1 MKAKVKSIV
10 EAYKLL
16 GNAKTAN
23 LDDADKGKILK
34 ARKAMRPIADEF
46 EAFLKDAQEMFKPEG
61 WEETQK
67 KLAQWQ
73 QEGEKTTLSEEERI
87 AINKALIGYQSA
99 IDKAVKAEL
108 DKEVEIEIEKLSEG
122 SDIKLMSANDWTPNQ
137 LDLIEMM
144 FKP

>member
-1 MKAKVKSIV
+1 MKVKSIV
-10 EAYKLL
+10 ESYKLL
-16 GNAKTAN
+16 GNAKTTN

-34 ARKAMRPIADEF
+34 TRKAMRPIADEF
-46 EAFLKDAQEMFKPEG
+46 DAFLKDAQEMFKPEG

-87 AINKALIGYQSA
+87 AINKALIAYQSA

-108 DKEVEIEIEKLSEG
+108 DKEVEIGIEKLSEG

-144 FKP
+144 F

>member
-1 MKAKVKSIV
+1 MKVKSIV

-16 GNAKTAN
+16 GNAKSTN

-73 QEGEKTTLSEEERI
+73 QEGEKTTLSDEERI

-108 DKEVEIEIEKLSEG
+108 EKEVEIAIEKLSEG
-122 SDIKLMSANDWTPNQ
+122 ADIKLISANDWTPNQ

-144 FKP
+144 F

>member
-1 MKAKVKSIV
+1 MRVKSIV

-16 GNAKTAN
+16 GNAKTTN

-46 EAFLKDAQEMFKPEG
+46 EAFLKDAQEMFRPEG
-61 WEETQK
+61 WEDTQK

-99 IDKAVKAEL
+99 IDKAVKTEF
-108 DKEVEIEIEKLSEG
+108 DKEIEIKIEKLSEG
-122 SDIKLMSANDWTPNQ
+122 SDVKLMSANDWTPNQ
-137 LDLIEMM
+137 LDLIDVM
-144 FKP
+144 F

>member
-1 MKAKVKSIV
+1 MKVKNIV

-16 GNAKTAN
+16 GNAKTTN
-23 LDDADKGKILK
+23 LEDADKGKILK

-67 KLAQWQ
+67 KLSQWQ

-122 SDIKLMSANDWTPNQ
+122 ADIKLMSANDWTPNQ
-137 LDLIEMM
+137 LDLIDVM
-144 FKP
+144 F

>member
-1 MKAKVKSIV
+1 MKVKSIV

-16 GNAKTAN
+16 GNAKTTN
-23 LDDADKGKILK
+23 LDDADKSKILK

-61 WEETQK
+61 WEEIQK
-67 KLAQWQ
+67 KLSQWQ

-108 DKEVEIEIEKLSEG
+108 DKEIEIEIEKLSEG

-137 LDLIEMM
+137 LDLIEMLL
-144 FKP
+144 

>member
-1 MKAKVKSIV
+1 MIMKVKNIV

-16 GNAKTAN
+16 GNAKTTN
-23 LDDADKGKILK
+23 LEDSDKAKILK

-73 QEGEKTTLSEEERI
+73 QEGEKTTLSEEER
-87 AINKALIGYQSA
+87 AVINKALIGYQSA
-99 IDKAVKAEL
+99 IDKAVKAEF
-108 DKEVEIEIEKLSEG
+108 DKEIEIKIEKLSEG

-137 LDLIEMM
+137 LDLIDVIL
-144 FKP
+144 

>member
-1 MKAKVKSIV
+1 MKVKSIV

-16 GNAKTAN
+16 GNAKTTN

-99 IDKAVKAEL
+99 IDKAVKTEL

-137 LDLIEMM
+137 LDLIDMLL
-144 FKP
+144 

>member
-1 MKAKVKSIV
+1 MKVKNIV

-16 GNAKTAN
+16 GNAKTTN
-23 LDDADKGKILK
+23 LDDADKSKILK
-34 ARKAMRPIADEF
+34 ARKSMRPIADEF

-122 SDIKLMSANDWTPNQ
+122 ADIKLMSANDWTPNQ
-137 LDLIEMM
+137 LDLIDMLL
-144 FKP
+144 

>member
-1 MKAKVKSIV
+1 MKVKTII

-16 GNAKTAN
+16 GNAKVSN
-23 LDDADKGKILK
+23 LDDADKSKILK

-46 EAFLKDAQEMFKPEG
+46 EAFLKDAQELFKPED
-61 WEETQK
+61 WEEVQGK
-67 KLAQWQ
+67 ISQWQ

-87 AINKALIGYQSA
+87 AINKALIGYQSS

-108 DKEVEIEIEKLSEG
+108 EKEIEIEIEKLSEG

-144 FKP
+144 F

>member
-1 MKAKVKSIV
+1 MIMKVKNVV

-16 GNAKTAN
+16 GNAKTTN

-34 ARKAMRPIADEF
+34 ARKSMRPIADEF
-46 EAFLKDAQEMFKPEG
+46 EAFLKDAQEMFKPED
-61 WEETQK
+61 WEEVQK
-67 KLAQWQ
+67 KLSQWQ

-108 DKEVEIEIEKLSEG
+108 DKDVEIEIEKLSEG

-137 LDLIEMM
+137 LELIDMLL
-144 FKP
+144 

>member
-1 MKAKVKSIV
+1 MKVKNVV

-16 GNAKTAN
+16 GNAKTTN
-23 LDDADKGKILK
+23 LDDADKSKILK
-34 ARKAMRPIADEF
+34 TRKSMRPIADEF

-73 QEGEKTTLSEEERI
+73 QEGEKTTLTEEERI

-99 IDKAVKAEL
+99 IDKAVKTEL
-108 DKEVEIEIEKLSEG
+108 DKDVEIEIEKLSEG

-137 LDLIEMM
+137 LDLIEMLL
-144 FKP
+144 

>member
-1 MKAKVKSIV
+1 MKVKSIV

-16 GNAKTAN
+16 GNAKTTN
-23 LDDADKGKILK
+23 LDDTDKGKILK

-46 EAFLKDAQEMFKPEG
+46 EAFLKDAQEMFKPED
-61 WEETQK
+61 WEEVQG
-67 KLAQWQ
+67 KLSKWQ

-108 DKEVEIEIEKLSEG
+108 EKEIEIEIEKLSEG
-122 SDIKLMSANDWTPNQ
+122 ADIKLMTANDWTPNQ
-137 LDLIEMM
+137 LDLIDVLL
-144 FKP
+144 

>member
-1 MKAKVKSIV
+1 MKVKSIV
-10 EAYKLL
+10 EAYELL
-16 GNAKTAN
+16 GNAKTTN
-23 LDDADKGKILK
+23 LEDSDKGKILK

-46 EAFLKDAQEMFKPEG
+46 EAFLKDVQEMFKPEG

-87 AINKALIGYQSA
+87 AINKALISYQSA
-99 IDKAVKAEL
+99 IDKTVWAEI

-137 LDLIEMM
+137 LDLIDVM
-144 FKP
+144 F

>member
-1 MKAKVKSIV
+1 MKVKSIV

-16 GNAKTAN
+16 GNAKTTN

-61 WEETQK
+61 WEEIQK
-67 KLAQWQ
+67 KLSQWQ

-122 SDIKLMSANDWTPNQ
+122 ADIKLITANDWTPNQ
-137 LDLIEMM
+137 LDLIDMM
-144 FKP
+144 F

>member
-1 MKAKVKSIV
+1 MIMKVKNIV

-16 GNAKTAN
+16 GNAKTTN

-46 EAFLKDAQEMFKPEG
+46 EAFLKDAQEMFKPED
-61 WEETQK
+61 WEEVQGK
-67 KLAQWQ
+67 ISQWQ

-108 DKEVEIEIEKLSEG
+108 EKEIEIEFEKLSEG
-122 SDIKLMSANDWTPNQ
+122 SDIKLMTANDWTPNQ
-137 LDLIEMM
+137 LDLIDMM
-144 FKP
+144 F

>member
-1 MKAKVKSIV
+1 MKVKNIV

-16 GNAKTAN
+16 GNAKVSN
-23 LDDADKGKILK
+23 LEDADKSKILK
-34 ARKAMRPIADEF
+34 ARKSMRPIADKF

-99 IDKAVKAEL
+99 IDKAVKTEL
-108 DKEVEIEIEKLSEG
+108 DKDVEIAIEKLSEG

-137 LDLIEMM
+137 LDLIEMLL
-144 FKP
+144 

>member
-1 MKAKVKSIV
+1 MKVKSII

-16 GNAKTAN
+16 GNAKSNN

-34 ARKAMRPIADEF
+34 ARKTMRPIADEF
-46 EAFLKDAQEMFKPEG
+46 EAFLKDAKEMFKPEG

-67 KLAQWQ
+67 QLDQWQ
-73 QEGEKTTLSEEERI
+73 QEGKKTTLSEEERI
-87 AINKALIGYQSA
+87 AINKSLIGYQSA

-108 DKEVEIEIEKLSEG
+108 DKEIEIEIEKLSEG

-137 LDLIEMM
+137 LELLDMM
-144 FKP
+144 F

>member
-1 MKAKVKSIV
+1 MKVKNIV

-16 GNAKTAN
+16 GNAKVSN
-23 LDDADKGKILK
+23 LEDPDKGKILK

-99 IDKAVKAEL
+99 IDKAVKTEL

-144 FKP
+144 F

>member
-1 MKAKVKSIV
+1 MKVKLIV

-16 GNAKTAN
+16 GNAKTTN
-23 LDDADKGKILK
+23 LDDVDKSKILK
-34 ARKAMRPIADEF
+34 ARKSMRPIADEF

-137 LDLIEMM
+137 LDLIDMM
-144 FKP
+144 F

>member
-1 MKAKVKSIV
+1 MIMIVKSIV

-16 GNAKTAN
+16 GNAKTTN

-34 ARKAMRPIADEF
+34 ARKTMRPIADEF
-46 EAFLKDAQEMFKPEG
+46 ESFLKDAQEMLKPEG

-67 KLAQWQ
+67 KLSQWQ
-73 QEGEKTTLSEEERI
+73 QEGEKTTLTEEERI
-87 AINKALIGYQSA
+87 SINKALISYQSS

-108 DKEVEIEIEKLSEG
+108 DKEIEIEIEKLSEG

-137 LDLIEMM
+137 LDLIDMLL
-144 FKP
+144 

>member
-1 MKAKVKSIV
+1 MKVKSIV

-16 GNAKTAN
+16 GNAKTTN
-23 LDDADKGKILK
+23 LDDADKAKILK

-61 WEETQK
+61 WEETQN

-73 QEGEKTTLSEEERI
+73 QEGEKTTLSEDERKS
-87 AINKALIGYQSA
+87 INKALIGYQSA

-137 LDLIEMM
+137 LDLIDMLL
-144 FKP
+144 

>member
-1 MKAKVKSIV
+1 MKVKSIV

-16 GNAKTAN
+16 GNAKSTN

-46 EAFLKDAQEMFKPEG
+46 EAFLKDTQEMFKPEG

-99 IDKAVKAEL
+99 IDKAVKTEL

-144 FKP
+144 F

>member
-1 MKAKVKSIV
+1 MKVKSIV

-16 GNAKTAN
+16 GNAKTTN
-23 LDDADKGKILK
+23 LDDADKSKILK

-46 EAFLKDAQEMFKPEG
+46 DAFLKDAQEMFKPEG
-61 WEETQK
+61 WKETQE

-108 DKEVEIEIEKLSEG
+108 DKEIEIEIEKLSEG

-137 LDLIEMM
+137 LDLIDVM
-144 FKP
+144 F